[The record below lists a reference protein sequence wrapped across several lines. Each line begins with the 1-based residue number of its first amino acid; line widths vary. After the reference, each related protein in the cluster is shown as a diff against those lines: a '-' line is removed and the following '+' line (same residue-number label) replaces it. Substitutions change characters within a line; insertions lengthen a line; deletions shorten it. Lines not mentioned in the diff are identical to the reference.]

1 MRKPPSARTALS
13 VLTGVNLLNYV
24 DRYIPA
30 GAMPLILATF
40 GASDAQGGLLQ
51 SLFMFPYAIVSPL
64 AGALGDRTRRFGVAG
79 IGVLIWSAA
88 TFASGL
94 APSFTVLMIA
104 RVVIGIGEA
113 SYSVVTPPLLGD
125 YYPPARQVRVLTTFY
140 SALPIGSAIG
150 FAVGGVIGSHFGWR
164 MAFFLA
170 GIPGVLL
177 AVMLLSFRDPPRPGT
192 RAAPDRG
199 HDPPPATAATEA
211 SDVGLSPPVGWR
223 ELARYPSYIINV
235 LSQTIY
241 TFAIGGL
248 AAWMP
253 TYFFRVRGLP
263 LASATVIF
271 GGIVCVAGFVGT
283 IAGGRVSDAVA
294 RRSPVAAFTVPG
306 VALVVSAPFTWLA
319 IMSPTP
325 IVFWPAMFVT
335 LMLLFVNTGP
345 LNAAMTNV
353 LPSGVRARG
362 FGVSTMSIHLLGDAL
377 SPVLIGLA
385 SSHMGLRLP
394 VVTTGVL
401 PLAAGLVLLAGRGAF
416 ARDLQRGGAAAAPA
430 AVTA

>member
-1 MRKPPSARTALS
+1 MAKTPSARTALA

-30 GAMPLILATF
+30 GALPLILATF

-79 IGVLIWSAA
+79 LGVLIWSAA

-94 APSFTVLMIA
+94 APSFTLLMVA
-104 RVVIGIGEA
+104 RIIIGIGEA

-125 YYPPARQVRVLTTFY
+125 YYPPARRVRVLTTFY
-140 SALPIGSAIG
+140 AALPVGSAFG
-150 FAVGGVIGSHFGWR
+150 FVVGGVVGSHFGWR
-164 MAFFLA
+164 WAFFLA
-170 GIPGVLL
+170 GVPGVAL
-177 AVMLLSFRDPPRPGT
+177 AMALLSFRDPPRSGVT
-192 RAAPDRG
+192 
-199 HDPPPATAATEA
+199 ATPQVA
-211 SDVGLSPPVGWR
+211 SGPPVGWR
-223 ELARYPSYIINV
+223 ELSRYPSYLFNV

-241 TFAIGGL
+241 TFAIGGI

-253 TYFFRVRGLP
+253 TYFFRERGLP
-263 LASATVIF
+263 LARATLIF

-283 IAGGRVSDAVA
+283 IVGGRVSDAVA

-306 VALVVSAPFTWLA
+306 LSLIISAPFTWLA
-319 IMSPTP
+319 ILSPTP

-353 LPSGVRARG
+353 LPSAVRARG
-362 FGVSTMSIHLLGDAL
+362 FGISTMSIHLLGDAL

-385 SSHMGLRLP
+385 SSRLGLRLP
-394 VVTTGVL
+394 VVATGLL
-401 PLAAGLVLLAGRGAF
+401 PVAAGVVLLLGRGAF
-416 ARDLQRGGAAAAPA
+416 ARDLRRAGEPDGAAA
-430 AVTA
+430 

>member
-1 MRKPPSARTALS
+1 MAKPPAARTALA
-13 VLTGVNLLNYV
+13 VLTGVNLLNYI

-30 GAMPLILATF
+30 GALPLILVAF

-79 IGVLIWSAA
+79 VGVLIWSVA

-94 APSFTVLMIA
+94 APTFTVLMIA

-125 YYPPARQVRVLTTFY
+125 YYPPEKRTSVLTTFY
-140 SALPIGSAIG
+140 AALPMGSALG
-150 FAVGGVIGSHFGWR
+150 FVVGGVIGSRFGWR
-164 MAFFLA
+164 WAFLLA
-170 GIPGVLL
+170 GIPGLAL
-177 AVMLLSFRDPPRPGT
+177 AVALLVFRDPPRTGRTPQTGT
-192 RAAPDRG
+192 PVDAT
-199 HDPPPATAATEA
+199 PASGT
-211 SDVGLSPPVGWR
+211 PGWR
-223 ELARYPSYIINV
+223 TLLGYPSYVLNV

-253 TYFFRVRGLP
+253 TYFYRERGLP
-263 LASATVIF
+263 LSQATLIF

-283 IAGGRVSDAVA
+283 IAGGKLCDAVA
-294 RRSPVAAFTVPG
+294 RRSPVATFTVPG
-306 VALVVSAPFTWLA
+306 VSLILSAPLTWLA
-319 IMSPTP
+319 ILSPTP
-325 IVFWPAMFVT
+325 IVFWPAMFLT

-353 LPSGVRARG
+353 LPGAVRARG
-362 FGVSTMSIHLLGDAL
+362 FGACTMAIHLLGDAL
-377 SPVLIGLA
+377 SPVLIGFA
-385 SSHMGLRLP
+385 SSRMGLRLP
-394 VVTTGVL
+394 VVATGLL
-401 PLAAGLVLLAGRGAF
+401 PVAAGLVLLGSRAAF
-416 ARDLQRGGAAAAPA
+416 ARDLRRAGLFPGAVEGSA
-430 AVTA
+430 T